1 MTILATIFL
10 ACDVVDYSSVP
21 LVLTRLDLHEAIV
34 VSTLYY
40 CVVHR
45 KRLVEEDV
53 VDVLWDGVFPQSHR
67 LLHSFEVVRIGDE
80 LVQTHGEG
88 YSDTGPGEERS
99 GGRQGAHRKV
109 AQGLEEIGS

>member
-1 MTILATIFL
+1 
-10 ACDVVDYSSVP
+10 
-21 LVLTRLDLHEAIV
+21 

-80 LVQTHGEG
+80 LVQTLLSEFDGDVVVDGAMVVMHVGGIVVCDILNG
-88 YSDTGPGEERS
+88 YIRC
-99 GGRQGAHRKV
+99 
-109 AQGLEEIGS
+109 IG